1 MDANAELLNYIRQ
14 NAQMGQDTVHQLCGI
29 VNEGEFKS
37 LLDSQFSEY
46 KKMFDATE
54 KRLKAMGMKVKDV
67 NALNKMGAYLMIN
80 METLLDKSP
89 EHIAEM
95 MIQGSTMG
103 VIQITR
109 KLKEYRGAD
118 EEIKYMGEHLLSLE
132 QQNIEEC
139 KRYLVKC

>member
-14 NAQMGQDTVHQLCGI
+14 NAQMGQNTVHQLTGI
-29 VNEGEFKS
+29 VQDGDFRG
-37 LLDSQFSEY
+37 LLDSQFREY
-46 KKMFDATE
+46 KKMFDTTE
-54 KRLKAMGMKVKDV
+54 KRLKTMGMEVKDV
-67 NALNKMGAYLMIN
+67 NAFSKIQAYLMIN
-80 METLLDKSP
+80 LETLADKSP

-109 KLKEYRGAD
+109 KLKEYGNAD
-118 EEIKYMGEHLLSLE
+118 EEIKYMGEHLLTLE
-132 QQNIEEC
+132 QQNIDEC

>member
-1 MDANAELLNYIRQ
+1 MDTNAELLNYIHQ
-14 NAQMGQDTVHQLCGI
+14 NAQMGQDTVHQLSGI
-29 VNEGEFKS
+29 VQDGGFKT
-37 LLDSQFSEY
+37 LLDSQFQEY
-46 KKMFDATE
+46 KKMFDSTE
-54 KRLKAMGMKVKDV
+54 KRLKTIGSQVKDV
-67 NALNKMGAYLMIN
+67 NALSKMSAYLMIN
-80 METLLDKSP
+80 METLVDKSP

-109 KLKEYRGAD
+109 KLKEYKDAD
-118 EEIKYMGEHLLSLE
+118 EEIKYMGEHLLGLE